1 MWLPPFFEVGEDLV
15 EVLPV
20 GREDVLVPLGVD
32 IFVVAT
38 DAKTDVKFDGMFGVI
53 LVGAL
58 AFGDDSP
65 GVSSGVTTS
74 GLGSNN
80 D

>member
-1 MWLPPFFEVGEDLV
+1 M

-20 GREDVLVPLGVD
+20 GREDVLVPLDVD
-32 IFVVAT
+32 ILVVAT
-38 DAKTDVKFDGMFGVI
+38 DVKTEVKFDGMFGVI
-53 LVGAL
+53 LVEAL

-65 GVSSGVTTS
+65 SVSSSVTTS
-74 GLGSNN
+74 EMGSNN